1 MRIDLAVADKVARVT
16 ATPAPEPDATDGD
29 AVDDLP
35 EQVRIRRDKYD
46 RLMADPERAP
56 FPVGVERT
64 HSLAEIRAAFPDL
77 DADTETG
84 VRVAVTGRV
93 IFVRNT
99 GKLCFATLREG
110 GVELQ
115 AMLSQDKVGPES
127 LANWKADVDLGDQV
141 AIVGEVISSRRGEL
155 SVLATQWRITA
166 KALRPLPVAHKPMSE
181 EGRVRQRYVDLI
193 VRPEARKMVETRAAV
208 IRSLRRTLEARG
220 YLEVETPVLQTVHG
234 GAAARPFH
242 THLNAFDL
250 PMSLRIALE
259 LPLKRCIVGGIDK
272 VFEIGRIFRNEGVDS
287 THSPEFTMLES
298 YQAYGDYH
306 TMAELTKEL
315 IQNAAREV
323 GITRAV
329 SYSAGSADEI
339 DLFGEW
345 RWVTLHDAVSE
356 AVGATV
362 TPDTPAAELIDF
374 AKQNSVALK
383 PEWGAGEIVL
393 ELFEKLVEHTLIQ
406 PTFVADYPRSVK
418 PLARTHRTDPR
429 LAEAWDLII
438 GGVELA
444 PAYSELVDPVEQRR
458 LLVEQSLAAAAGDP
472 EAMELDEDFLTA
484 LEYGMPP
491 TGGMGLGVDRLV
503 SLLTG
508 RGIRETIL
516 FPLLKPL

>member
-1 MRIDLAVADKVARVT
+1 
-16 ATPAPEPDATDGD
+16 
-29 AVDDLP
+29 
-35 EQVRIRRDKYD
+35 
-46 RLMADPERAP
+46 MADPARAP
-56 FPVGVERT
+56 FPVTVART
-64 HSLAEIRAAFPDL
+64 NTLAEIRRAYPDL
-77 DADTETG
+77 EADAVTG
-84 VRVAVTGRV
+84 LQVAVTGRV

-115 AMLSQDKVGPES
+115 AMLSLDKIGADS
-127 LANWKADVDLGDQV
+127 LAQWKADIDLGDQV
-141 AIVGEVISSRRGEL
+141 LVSGEVISSRRGEL
-155 SVLATQWRITA
+155 SVLADSWRITA

-181 EGRVRQRYVDLI
+181 EAQVRQRYVDLI
-193 VRPEARKMVETRAAV
+193 VRPEARRMVEIRAAV
-208 IRSLRRTLEARG
+208 IRSLRDTLESRE
-220 YLEVETPVLQTVHG
+220 YLEVETPVLQSIHG

-287 THSPEFTMLES
+287 THSPEFTMLEA

-306 TMAELTKEL
+306 TMAELTRAL
-315 IQNAAREV
+315 ILNAATAV
-323 GITRAV
+323 GIAMPM
-329 SYSAGSADEI
+329 AHNGEEI
-339 DLFGEW
+339 DLFSEW
-345 RWVTLHDAVSE
+345 RWITVHESVGQAVDAS
-356 AVGATV
+356 V
-362 TPDTPAAELIDF
+362 TPDTSESDLREHAA
-374 AKQNSVALK
+374 AHGVSLK
-383 PEWGAGEIVL
+383 SEWGAGDIVL

-406 PTFVADYPRSVK
+406 PTFVADYPRAVK
-418 PLARTHRTDPR
+418 PLARTHRSDAR

-438 GGVELA
+438 GGVEIA

-458 LLVEQSLAAAAGDP
+458 LLTEQSAAAAAGDE
-472 EAMELDEDFLTA
+472 EAMELDEDFLQA

-491 TGGMGLGVDRLV
+491 TGGLGLGVDRLV

-508 RGIRETIL
+508 KGIRETIL

>member
-1 MRIDLAVADKVARVT
+1 VT
-16 ATPAPEPDATDGD
+16 EAPAPAQSEDGSGPSGAD
-29 AVDDLP
+29 SAADDLP
-35 EQVRIRRDKYD
+35 EQLKIRREKYD
-46 RLMADPERAP
+46 RLMADPARAP

-64 HSLAEIRAAFPDL
+64 HSLAEVRQAYPDL
-77 DADTETG
+77 PADAMTG
-84 VRVAVTGRV
+84 LRVGVTGRV

-99 GKLCFATLREG
+99 GKLCFAMLREG

-115 AMLSQDKVGPES
+115 AMLSLDKIGPES

-141 AIVGEVISSRRGEL
+141 FVTGEVISSRRGEL
-155 SVLATQWRITA
+155 SVLADSWRMTA

-193 VRPEARKMVETRAAV
+193 VRPEARAMVELRSTV
-208 IRSLRRTLEARG
+208 IRSLRRTLESRD
-220 YLEVETPVLQTVHG
+220 YTEVETPVLQSIHG

-259 LPLKRCIVGGIDK
+259 LPLKRCVVGGIDR

-287 THSPEFTMLES
+287 THSPEFTMLEA

-306 TMAELTKEL
+306 TMAELTRAL
-315 IQNAAREV
+315 ILEAATAV
-323 GITRAV
+323 GITTPLAHD
-329 SYSAGSADEI
+329 GTEI
-339 DLFGEW
+339 QLFDEW
-345 RWVTLHDAVSE
+345 RWVTVHDAVAG
-356 AVGATV
+356 AVGAAV
-362 TPDTPAAELIDF
+362 TPDTNESDLRAHAATH
-374 AKQNSVALK
+374 AVALK
-383 PEWGAGEIVL
+383 PEWGAPDIVL

-406 PTFVADYPRSVK
+406 PTFVADYPRAVK
-418 PLARTHRTDPR
+418 PLARTHRSDPR

-438 GGVELA
+438 GGVEIA

-458 LLVEQSLAAAAGDP
+458 LLVEQSKAAAAGDA
-472 EAMELDEDFLTA
+472 EAMQLDEDFLQA

-491 TGGMGLGVDRLV
+491 TGGLGLGVDRLV

-508 RGIRETIL
+508 KGIRETIL